1 MSKFRRLTK
10 EENFKFIEMV
20 QAYPPL
26 YDGKL
31 TAYKDKGLTAN
42 IYENIASEIGID
54 GIAGIILFLFF
65 YRMTSPSYFVHFWLY
80 VYNSG
85 T

>member
-1 MSKFRRLTK
+1 MSKFRRMTK

-31 TAYKDKGLTAN
+31 TEYKDKGLITKQSS
-42 IYENIASEIGID
+42 I
-54 GIAGIILFLFF
+54 
-65 YRMTSPSYFVHFWLY
+65 
-80 VYNSG
+80 
-85 T
+85 

>member
-10 EENFKFIEMV
+10 DENFTFIEMV

-31 TAYKDKGLTAN
+31 TEYKDKGLITKQSSILKNN
-42 IYENIASEIGID
+42 ILKSQKNKPL
-54 GIAGIILFLFF
+54 AGEQ
-65 YRMTSPSYFVHFWLY
+65 
-80 VYNSG
+80 
-85 T
+85 